1 MRAIKKIVALATGAT
16 MLGATVMGAMAADLA
31 TYPAPFVDGCSFS
44 GAIVVGDSAAAEDVI
59 GAVDISSTL
68 AVSGTTTDSSGTGTT
83 VTVTGEAAKI
93 ETDTKYLTLGSSR
106 DALGGEVRTVDL
118 SNDDMATVLADGT
131 FTNKEGTEYDY
142 EQTIRFADDVLFQ
155 HLADSDYKNKEPNLM
170 VYRNKNVLL
179 LNYTLDFTK
188 DASSDCVAAVLDDFQ
203 DKSIEILGNT
213 YDITTATNTS
223 TNFQL
228 VLMGGAVRD
237 VMEQGQIK
245 TFTLND
251 KEYEV
256 EVTYIGTVS
265 STSKTKLKVN
275 GEVTDLLVEDQ
286 TYKLADGTTIG
297 IREIME
303 EEAGEVT
310 ADQVEFYLGAEKL
323 ELLDTAYTTQTSG
336 TKSGNAA
343 KMNDEDVEGL
353 FFDLVASADSANN
366 ELDFDKII
374 ITWIPDDEVFVTE
387 ESSAT
392 IPGLESFKLTYEGFT
407 MPLEEEIK
415 IENNGDT
422 EIELTAPIKS
432 GMASFSILAF
442 NTTNMT
448 GIGGADSD
456 EGLATVNGS
465 GRTLSYDATFN
476 EYFVASDSGAEESY
490 LLEVTDV
497 DQQYGADFKD
507 VVSGAKYEDKKNGTT
522 FSIGGVTL
530 TVNQVNET
538 SDNLSITAAATGYFD
553 RVFTAGGLTIMLPV
567 NASMSFGGGVA
578 EQVLVGATNIN
589 YGVNITQNMQGGNP
603 TYNVVMF
610 EEDRNEGLTSGYG
623 AGVNFN
629 ATVGLT
635 SAKAAVTAITTTP
648 LSNAATYEIGDTN
661 EFVGYVASDL
671 GTKILHDQDP
681 DQDTVTIIYHGGES
695 YANVYVA
702 ETEAGFGKSE
712 GGAGTTVCK
721 VSVPPALLAS
731 EVSNVGAQNLLLVGG
746 PCANTATASV
756 MGVASSVPECLA
768 GFEEGKAMIKLY
780 DTGAGKVAML
790 VAGMTALD
798 TRRASRVLKDYS
810 SYDMSGDEV
819 EVTGTS
825 LSDISVSAATT
836 E

>member
-83 VTVTGEAAKI
+83 VTVTGEAVKI
-93 ETDTKYLTLGSSR
+93 STDTKELTLGNGR
-106 DALGGEVRTVDL
+106 RALGGEVRTVDL
-118 SNDDMATVLADGT
+118 SDSDLPTILADGT

-142 EQTIRFADDVLFQ
+142 EQTLRFADDVNFTF
-155 HLADSDYKNKEPNLM
+155 LADSDYKNKEPNLM
-170 VYRNKNVLL
+170 VYRNKNLLL

-188 DASSDCVAAVLDDFQ
+188 DATSDCVAGVLDDFQ

-275 GEVTDLLVEDQ
+275 GEVTDLLIEDQ

-336 TKSGNAA
+336 TKSGNNA

-387 ESSAT
+387 ENSAS
-392 IPGLESFKLTYEGFT
+392 IPGLESFKLTYEGYT
-407 MPLEEEIK
+407 MPLEEEVK

-422 EIELTAPIKS
+422 EIELTVPIKS
-432 GMASFSILAF
+432 GTASFSILGLNVSNF
-442 NTTNMT
+442 TQ
-448 GIGGADSD
+448 IGGADAG
-456 EGLATVNGS
+456 ENLLTTPGAGQTI
-465 GRTLSYDATFN
+465 TFDDDTD
-476 EYFVASDSGAEESY
+476 EYFVVSDKDAEETY

-507 VVSGAKYEDKKNGTT
+507 VVSGTKYEDKKNTSLAGTT
-522 FSIGGVTL
+522 SFSIGGVTIAVGKVEEGSN
-530 TVNQVNET
+530 TVN
-538 SDNLSITAAATGYFD
+538 ITCSSTCYFD
-553 RVFTAGGLTIMLPV
+553 RVFTEGGLTIMLPV
-567 NASMSFGGGVA
+567 NATLNAS
-578 EQVLVGATNIN
+578 GATIAVANISN
-589 YGVNITQNMQGGNP
+589 IQYGVTMNGTPSYNI
-603 TYNVVMF
+603 VMF
-610 EEDRNEGLTSGYG
+610 EEDRNEGLSNGYG

-629 ATVGLT
+629 VTVGLT
-635 SAKAAVTAITTTP
+635 SNKAAVTSIATAP
-648 LSNAATYEIGDTN
+648 LVGAATHEIGDTN
-661 EFVGYVASDL
+661 EFLGYVASDL

-681 DQDTVTIIYHGGES
+681 DQDTATLIYHGGQS

-731 EVSNVGAQNLLLVGG
+731 EVSNVGAQNLILVGG

-756 MGVASSVPECLA
+756 MGVASSVPECMA

-798 TRRASRVLKDYS
+798 TRRASRVLKDYG